1 MRQIVLDTETT
12 GLDPAEGHAIIEIGA
27 IELVNRR
34 ITNADLF
41 HEYINPRRA
50 IDAAAVEVHGITSEM
65 LADKPVFADIVE
77 RFLEAVQGAELLIH
91 NAPFDVGFLNA
102 EIRRVWES
110 GRTLPVRQIEE
121 CCQIVDTLQLA
132 RQLHPGQKNSLD
144 ALCKRYGIDNSHRI
158 QHGARLD
165 AIILADVYLA
175 MTGGQTTLFAD
186 TVESFEPL
194 TLDVRGWQA
203 GEPLVIRA
211 SAEELA
217 AHEACLQDIDKKSA
231 GRCLWKVLQG
241 DA

>member
-27 IELVNRR
+27 IELINRR
-34 ITNADLF
+34 VTNPDLF
-41 HEYINPRRA
+41 HEYLNPRRT
-50 IDAAAVEVHGITSEM
+50 IDAGAVEIHGITNEM
-65 LADKPVFADIVE
+65 LADKPVFADVAE
-77 RFLEAVQGAELLIH
+77 RFLEVIQGAELLIH

-121 CCQIVDTLQLA
+121 CCRIVDTLQLA
-132 RQLHPGQKNSLD
+132 RQMHPGQKNSLD

-165 AIILADVYLA
+165 AVILADVYLA
-175 MTGGQTTLFAD
+175 MTGGQTMLFGD

-194 TLDVRGWQA
+194 ALDTEGWAA

-217 AHEACLQDIDKKSA
+217 AHEECLAHIDRKTG
-231 GRCLWKVLQG
+231 GRCLWKVLHPK
-241 DA
+241 A